1 MSLQIAAAAYIYI
14 HLAMKKKSK
23 RRRRWWTTHLYTRR
37 EETGGN
43 TLLQDLRIQ
52 EINGQFQ
59 NFMRMTSTDFDFLIN
74 LIGPKIVKSETI
86 LREPISVQERLAV
99 TLRFLVTGE
108 SFTSLQYLFRMSK
121 QVISNIVPEVCEAI
135 IDVLKDNIQVP
146 NTPEKWL
153 GIANDFETKW
163 NFPHTLGSMD
173 GKHVVIQAP
182 INTGSEYFNYK
193 SSFSIVLFAVVDA
206 NYNFIFVDAG
216 CQGRISD
223 GGVFQD
229 CQLNKKLK
237 SNSLGLPLLAPLPGR
252 RKEIPFFFIGDGAFP
267 LTDNI
272 MKPFSGLFSKG
283 TPERIYNY
291 RLSRARRVVE
301 NVFGIISS
309 VFRVLRKPLLL
320 NPEKS
325 ELIIMTI
332 AHLHNFLR
340 RNNTSAAVYTPNGIF
355 DSEVNGNFIEGT
367 WRETNN
373 EEISSL
379 RPIKRVPRKS
389 TTNAMQIREE
399 IMQYCINEGN
409 VIWQE
414 KYA

>member
-1 MSLQIAAAAYIYI
+1 M
-14 HLAMKKKSK
+14 
-23 RRRRWWTTHLYTRR
+23 
-37 EETGGN
+37 
-43 TLLQDLRIQ
+43 LL
-52 EINGQFQ
+52 
-59 NFMRMTSTDFDFLIN
+59 
-74 LIGPKIVKSETI
+74 
-86 LREPISVQERLAV
+86 
-99 TLRFLVTGE
+99 
-108 SFTSLQYLFRMSK
+108 
-121 QVISNIVPEVCEAI
+121 
-135 IDVLKDNIQVP
+135 QVP

-193 SSFSIVLFAVVDA
+193 STFSIVLFAVVDA

-237 SNSLGLPLLAPLPGR
+237 SNSLGLPMLAPLPGR
-252 RKEIPFFFIGDGAFP
+252 RKEIPYFFIGDGAFP

-272 MKPFSGLFSKG
+272 MKPFPGLFSKG
-283 TPERIYNY
+283 TPERIFNY

-301 NVFGIISS
+301 NVFGIMSS

-325 ELIIMTI
+325 ELIVMTI
-332 AHLHNFLR
+332 THLHNFLR
-340 RNNTSAAVYTPNGIF
+340 RNNNSAAIYTPNGIF

-367 WRETNN
+367 WRDTNN

-379 RPIKRVPRKS
+379 RPIRRVPRKS
-389 TTNAMQIREE
+389 TTNSMQIREE
-399 IMQYCINEGN
+399 VMQYCINEGN

-414 KYA
+414 EYA